1 MNGTTSSPT
10 FSFRNHLVACP
21 NGQTLAP
28 TWNLNGFS
36 VTVSTIRYL
45 IACWAFRPVEDFG
58 FGDLCFAVS
67 GLMSRISHLSA
78 FRIWVFSLKLGLY
91 DLVLVHAKTWYTE
104 RPCQICFFKVGC
116 SSDDQI
122 YFQFRSNSWKQLL
135 WDAAHYVEMKRHLRS
150 RVPFFNRLMFGLLLF
165 VSCFV
170 AALFLLN

>member
-1 MNGTTSSPT
+1 MPKRPNPSS
-10 FSFRNHLVACP
+10 HLESKWLQCYCFNDSLP
-21 NGQTLAP
+21 NSLLGI
-28 TWNLNGFS
+28 S
-36 VTVSTIRYL
+36 
-45 IACWAFRPVEDFG
+45 

-91 DLVLVHAKTWYTE
+91 NLVLVHAKTWYTE

-165 VSCFV
+165 FSCFV